1 LGHVTDSQELLNLQK
16 LCRQTFVDES
26 VRQYI
31 VSVIRTTRIHPD
43 IKLAASP
50 RASLSLF
57 QSAQSLAAIRGR
69 SFVTP
74 DDVKYLAVS
83 ALAHRVIV
91 KTEARLRGISAGKI
105 IADILNKVPVPVE
118 EKK

>member
-1 LGHVTDSQELLNLQK
+1 
-16 LCRQTFVDES
+16 
-26 VRQYI
+26 
-31 VSVIRTTRIHPD
+31 
-43 IKLAASP
+43 
-50 RASLSLF
+50 LSLF